1 MVTSNVDELD
11 TTTTSSSTRPSQS
24 QKGSVENS
32 PTSPAH
38 LPISNDLLEIL
49 KSIQSLTVVHK
60 PLNVGFKEAITSD
73 FRKTCGGI
81 QRQLRSLYPKASTI
95 SKLERLCN
103 LAARSYIDI
112 ILLHSPGRINDV
124 TQELHQ
130 ALTEVHN
137 SEEEKEND
145 DIIKWVFGMV
155 AAELAI
161 GSQNSNNKAILVDEL
176 NKIIFRLE
184 GLSIQGCQ

>member
-1 MVTSNVDELD
+1 
-11 TTTTSSSTRPSQS
+11 
-24 QKGSVENS
+24 
-32 PTSPAH
+32 
-38 LPISNDLLEIL
+38 
-49 KSIQSLTVVHK
+49 
-60 PLNVGFKEAITSD
+60 
-73 FRKTCGGI
+73 
-81 QRQLRSLYPKASTI
+81 
-95 SKLERLCN
+95 
-103 LAARSYIDI
+103 
-112 ILLHSPGRINDV
+112 
-124 TQELHQ
+124 
-130 ALTEVHN
+130 VHN

>member
-11 TTTTSSSTRPSQS
+11 TTTTTRPSQA
-24 QKGSVENS
+24 QNGSVEN
-32 PTSPAH
+32 PPKSPAH
-38 LPISNDLLEIL
+38 LPISKDLLEIL
-49 KSIQSLTVVHK
+49 KSIQYLTVVHK
-60 PLNVGFKEAITSD
+60 PLDVGFKEAITSD
-73 FRKTCGGI
+73 FRKTCRGI

-112 ILLHSPGRINDV
+112 ILLHPPGRINDV